1 MNKRLSIFR
10 ILLHGFF
17 LISVNLFSMIAA
29 FAIIQFVSTDT
40 DKIIQSFIALI
51 INVGIYIFVFRLM
64 NGIQEEIMKIDD
76 FSMFAI
82 ILLVSLALL
91 PAIFYPMH
99 YLTQGNWSPFD
110 NLLATWP
117 YQVVVNG
124 LCLVINFF
132 IMKRKSV

>member
-99 YLTQGNWSPFD
+99 YLTQGNWSSFD

>member
-1 MNKRLSIFR
+1 MNKWSSLLR

-17 LISVNLFSMIAA
+17 LISANLFSIITA

-99 YLTQGNWSPFD
+99 YLTQGYWSSFD

-117 YQVVVNG
+117 YQIVVNG